1 MIVKEL
7 IEKLQELDPNLP
19 VLVDGYEG
27 GCNDLKELSEIE
39 VIRDV
44 NTQWYYG
51 AHEKVKS
58 LHQTVL
64 QEFAKDQ
71 KFPTRGVLIG

>member
-19 VLVDGYEG
+19 VLVEGYEG
-27 GCNDLKELSEIE
+27 GCNDIKDLTEIQI
-39 VIRDV
+39 IRDV
-44 NTQWYYG
+44 NLEWYYG

-58 LHQTVL
+58 LHESVIE
-64 QEFAKDQ
+64 EFAKDQ
-71 KFPTRGVLIG
+71 KFPTSGVLIG

>member
-1 MIVKEL
+1 MIIKEM
-7 IEKLQELDPNLP
+7 IEILQKLDPNLP
-19 VLVDGYEG
+19 ILLNGYEG
-27 GCNDLKELSEIE
+27 GCNDLKDLTEIQ

-44 NTQWYYG
+44 NLEWYYG

-71 KFPTRGVLIG
+71 KFPTTGVLLS